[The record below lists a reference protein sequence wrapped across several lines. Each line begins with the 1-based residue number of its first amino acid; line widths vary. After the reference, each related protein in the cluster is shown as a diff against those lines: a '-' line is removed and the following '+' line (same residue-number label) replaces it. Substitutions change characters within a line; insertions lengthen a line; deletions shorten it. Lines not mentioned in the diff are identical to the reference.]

1 MPRDTK
7 AKFVISAEDRST
19 KTVRRIK
26 EEFRGLER
34 DGKRALGGL
43 TSSVNP
49 LTVALG
55 GVAGVGVIAGLRGTT
70 RALGSAVNEYATYE
84 KSLVGVVKTTDLAG
98 KELETFEKKIAAL
111 ERRIP
116 VTAQNLNTLAAS
128 AGQLGVSGSAN
139 LLKFTETLARL
150 EQASD
155 VVGEEGARSSARLL
169 NLTDTEL
176 GDIDRFGAALVALG
190 NDAAAT
196 EAEILH
202 MATFVGQSLS
212 RFDVDITQV
221 LGLSTAMKELGL
233 RAELS
238 GASVGRAF
246 GALQELPQLGGEKA
260 EELARLMGAPLEE
273 IQESFRTDAIGTF
286 LDFLER
292 LQAEGEQAGITLNNI
307 GLSGSENARVFPV
320 LANAVDQLRE
330 RLAQSSDEYEKN
342 TALIKE
348 SNAAFDTHEARV
360 QRAANTYNQ
369 AKRSLGEY
377 LALAAAPVF
386 AAFNEGADNIAT
398 GRDEQAN
405 PFGDLTQEELEGR
418 LDGLIDQFEELDAAI
433 AGVSPLPEGVT
444 DPFAEQDKLT
454 VKIASLKDRLE
465 LATDEQIQLAR
476 ENVGLRE
483 LVEERKLLTDQIN
496 AAGLAAPPEFL
507 NGAALALTG
516 LNERIAAQ
524 EKLIRS
530 LKGVS
535 EADYEASLAAKDQ
548 AEANKET
555 AARIAEQAAEE
566 EKLVKLST
574 DFAAASETKIERAQE
589 EIEQKRQLYA
599 VLVEEGRIT
608 QDQLDEFVRVQ
619 SVKLGLLEEELNARG
634 QVVGAIDAQTAAERR
649 QAEAFANSLETQE
662 ERLERKIE
670 DIRNLSPE
678 SFAGLDID
686 QGAALGRAEAELEA
700 YRDRAAKVATEVKTT
715 TRTAFDEMGE
725 RAKALKREFET
736 PFEELQRRVGEIR
749 ELEAGDY
756 LSADEAQRFTAEL
769 YAQFDE
775 GADQIES
782 RFEDLRQTV
791 RGSFRRLLGDTDLDF
806 QDFALGLAADLA
818 ANEFD
823 RLIFGDGG
831 LFGEAPRAEAQ
842 RSALVDQV
850 PYDLPV
856 TPRFVE
862 PVDLPANVV
871 PFEVPVEPVLEVRNG
886 DRAEALVS
894 EVVSDLPTASASGQA
909 VHTVEVEYDYSNFD
923 TRAIPSHGETVEVS
937 VDPVIDTT
945 LLGDRLRTMGE
956 RAKPAARA
964 AGEAVAQELYGPIA
978 DGPSI
983 QLNTFSIVEQ
993 EAQNAS
999 SNVAD
1004 SWDKANRETLGG
1016 FDALKG
1022 GALEIFGDLVKQ
1034 AGDLLGGLFSSET
1047 GGVNLGGVF
1056 GSIFGGLGDLFGF
1069 GGTFAGGGYTGNGPR
1084 AGGID
1089 GQGGFPAILHP
1100 QEEVID
1106 FAGAGR
1112 QASASSQGMTQ
1123 VVNIEAGVSQNDVP
1137 RILEAAA
1144 KLADARAVDVRRRKG
1159 RRARAR
1165 GVA

>member
-1 MPRDTK
+1 M
-7 AKFVISAEDRST
+7 
-19 KTVRRIK
+19 
-26 EEFRGLER
+26 
-34 DGKRALGGL
+34 
-43 TSSVNP
+43 
-49 LTVALG
+49 
-55 GVAGVGVIAGLRGTT
+55 
-70 RALGSAVNEYATYE
+70 
-84 KSLVGVVKTTDLAG
+84 
-98 KELETFEKKIAAL
+98 
-111 ERRIP
+111 
-116 VTAQNLNTLAAS
+116 
-128 AGQLGVSGSAN
+128 
-139 LLKFTETLARL
+139 
-150 EQASD
+150 
-155 VVGEEGARSSARLL
+155 
-169 NLTDTEL
+169 
-176 GDIDRFGAALVALG
+176 
-190 NDAAAT
+190 
-196 EAEILH
+196 
-202 MATFVGQSLS
+202 
-212 RFDVDITQV
+212 
-221 LGLSTAMKELGL
+221 
-233 RAELS
+233 
-238 GASVGRAF
+238 
-246 GALQELPQLGGEKA
+246 
-260 EELARLMGAPLEE
+260 
-273 IQESFRTDAIGTF
+273 
-286 LDFLER
+286 
-292 LQAEGEQAGITLNNI
+292 
-307 GLSGSENARVFPV
+307 
-320 LANAVDQLRE
+320 
-330 RLAQSSDEYEKN
+330 
-342 TALIKE
+342 
-348 SNAAFDTHEARV
+348 
-360 QRAANTYNQ
+360 
-369 AKRSLGEY
+369 
-377 LALAAAPVF
+377 
-386 AAFNEGADNIAT
+386 
-398 GRDEQAN
+398 
-405 PFGDLTQEELEGR
+405 
-418 LDGLIDQFEELDAAI
+418 
-433 AGVSPLPEGVT
+433 
-444 DPFAEQDKLT
+444 
-454 VKIASLKDRLE
+454 
-465 LATDEQIQLAR
+465 
-476 ENVGLRE
+476 
-483 LVEERKLLTDQIN
+483 
-496 AAGLAAPPEFL
+496 
-507 NGAALALTG
+507 
-516 LNERIAAQ
+516 
-524 EKLIRS
+524 
-530 LKGVS
+530 
-535 EADYEASLAAKDQ
+535 
-548 AEANKET
+548 
-555 AARIAEQAAEE
+555 
-566 EKLVKLST
+566 
-574 DFAAASETKIERAQE
+574 
-589 EIEQKRQLYA
+589 
-599 VLVEEGRIT
+599 
-608 QDQLDEFVRVQ
+608 
-619 SVKLGLLEEELNARG
+619 
-634 QVVGAIDAQTAAERR
+634 
-649 QAEAFANSLETQE
+649 
-662 ERLERKIE
+662 
-670 DIRNLSPE
+670 
-678 SFAGLDID
+678 
-686 QGAALGRAEAELEA
+686 
-700 YRDRAAKVATEVKTT
+700 
-715 TRTAFDEMGE
+715 
-725 RAKALKREFET
+725 
-736 PFEELQRRVGEIR
+736 
-749 ELEAGDY
+749 
-756 LSADEAQRFTAEL
+756 
-769 YAQFDE
+769 
-775 GADQIES
+775 
-782 RFEDLRQTV
+782 

-894 EVVSDLPTASASGQA
+894 EVVADLPTASASGQA

-1123 VVNIEAGVSQNDVP
+1123 VVTIEAGVSQNDVP